1 LLWVLLSAQIAG
13 KLTSI
18 QFHTMKRILYREVI
32 HIDGTAYT
40 IGTLDFSSSVKE
52 AIEDGS
58 CDNNS
63 NDIIEYVLE
72 ELRTNP

>member
-1 LLWVLLSAQIAG
+1 MLWVLLSAQIAG

-32 HIDGTAYT
+32 HIDGKAYT
-40 IGTLDFSSSVKE
+40 IGSLDFSTSVKE
-52 AIEDGS
+52 AIEDDA
-58 CDNNS
+58 CADDNQ
-63 NDIIEYVLE
+63 DIINYVLE